1 MSYLG
6 KTQLKASDIR
16 RYNATSS
23 TSATHTLTWT
33 PPNEQSLIVTINGV
47 KQHEDSYSVATNVV
61 TLTSA
66 LVSSD
71 KLEIIGI
78 VDIGQTIVP
87 GTGVILDEHVNA
99 SAAIAKTKL
108 ASLDIVNADVNASA
122 AIALS
127 KLATD
132 PSNASNLASGT
143 VPTARLG
150 SGTASSST
158 ILYGDSAWAAAPSSG
173 LNSVQTFTSSGTW
186 TRPSGITKVIM
197 EVQGAGAGGT
207 HDYDQK
213 WVRNGGGGGY
223 AKKFLDVSSIST
235 STITVGAAGAG
246 IASAGTPTAGGD
258 SSWADGTNTIT
269 GGGSPASSASRH
281 DTGFRGKEG
290 GTSTGGDIN
299 ISGGQSFS
307 AYTDAGSW
315 GDSVLGTCGYGTS
328 GNTSYQPAT
337 SFMDGKGYG
346 GGGGGRISSSASP
359 LSGAGSDGIVIVWEY
374 K

>member
-1 MSYLG
+1 MSYIG
-6 KTQLKASDIR
+6 AKELKASDIR
-16 RYNATSS
+16 RFDATGS

-33 PPNEQSLIVTINGV
+33 APTEQSLIVTINGV
-47 KQHEDSYSVATNVV
+47 KQQEDAYSVSGTTL

-66 LVSSD
+66 LVSTD
-71 KLEIIGI
+71 KLEVIGI
-78 VDIGQTIVP
+78 NDIGTTITPAQNSVTADTIAD
-87 GTGVILDEHVNA
+87 GAVTSAKILDGT
-99 SAAIAKTKL
+99 IL
-108 ASLDIVNADVNASA
+108 NADVNASA

-132 PSNASNLASGT
+132 PSNASNLATGT

-158 ILYGDSAWAAAPSSG
+158 ILYGDSSWAAAPSSG

-197 EVQGAGAGGT
+197 EVQGGGGGGNSST
-207 HDYDQK
+207 VTANCHC
-213 WVRNGGGGGY
+213 GGGGGY

-246 IASAGTPTAGGD
+246 SANSAGAASAGGN

-269 GGGSPASSASRH
+269 GSGGPAASQNSSASA
-281 DTGFRGKEG
+281 FRGGDG
-290 GTSTGGDIN
+290 GTATGGDIN
-299 ISGGQSFS
+299 IQGGSRDDYHAES
-307 AYTDAGSW
+307 PGP
-315 GDSVLGTCGYGTS
+315 GESVLGTRGYKGSITYS
-328 GNTSYQPAT
+328 HHASVAQLTA
-337 SFMDGKGYG
+337 KGYG
-346 GGGGGRISSSASP
+346 AGGGFVYADSESGSGSP
-359 LSGAGSDGIVIVWEY
+359 GIVIVWEY